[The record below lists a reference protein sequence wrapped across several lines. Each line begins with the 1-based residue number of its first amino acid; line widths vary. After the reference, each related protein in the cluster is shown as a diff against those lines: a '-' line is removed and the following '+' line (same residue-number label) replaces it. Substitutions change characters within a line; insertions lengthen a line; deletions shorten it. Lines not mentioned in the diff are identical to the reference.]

1 MTDGKFL
8 GVGAVTYPGVGAV
21 TYPGVGAV
29 TYPGVGAVTYPGVGE
44 PSWCPNPSKFIK
56 NPSQIDQNDAQERSE
71 SDLGI
76 KSVPGTVFW
85 STIGASGGA
94 FCHHVVAAWVIL
106 GTILDT
112 AGRQGYPK
120 IEHFGT
126 RKHQKSEK

>member
-1 MTDGKFL
+1 MVPRNAPNVILEAGRFQERLEGGTKTRFIDAFWHHL
-8 GVGAVTYPGVGAV
+8 GSRIG
-21 TYPGVGAV
+21 
-29 TYPGVGAVTYPGVGE
+29 
-44 PSWCPNPSKFIK
+44 
-56 NPSQIDQNDAQERSE
+56 QNDAQERSE

-126 RKHQKSEK
+126 RNYQKSEK